1 MLIAL
6 VNLII
11 LIAVIM
17 LLLYGLKKWNKL
29 ITDGDDNEPDSFS
42 IIAEKSNVLKPLWTL
57 IIGIMII
64 TFIAYL
70 YNR

>member
-42 IIAEKSNVLKPLWTL
+42 IIAEKSNVLKPLWIL

-64 TFIAYL
+64 TFTVYL

>member
-1 MLIAL
+1 MLIVL

-42 IIAEKSNVLKPLWTL
+42 MITEKSNVLKPMWIL
-57 IIGIMII
+57 IIGILLI
-64 TFIAYL
+64 TFIFYL
-70 YNR
+70 YNH